1 MSTHSHVVLRNPFLW
16 VITNPH
22 LLLFHFHKHIE
33 IRFYEGL
40 QGKLA
45 FKFLSLACLKFQKRK
60 IITQGTLTSTQIFKM
75 GKFGVYLG
83 MICVKILTKIVVLCF
98 SFLNSA
104 Y

>member
-33 IRFYEGL
+33 FRFYEGL

-45 FKFLSLACLKFQKRK
+45 FKFLSLACLKLQKREK
-60 IITQGTLTSTQIFKM
+60 LFTQGTLTSTQILKM

-83 MICVKILTKIVVLCF
+83 
-98 SFLNSA
+98 FLQK
-104 Y
+104 